1 MNISK
6 IFYDNKPVEQIN
18 FEREFNKELE
28 MLEDKIN
35 KLKEKRR
42 TNEKFNYYLW
52 TSKLNSANKALE
64 VNTVTFS

>member
-1 MNISK
+1 MSK

-18 FEREFNKELE
+18 FEREFVKELE

-64 VNTVTFS
+64 VGTITFS

>member
-1 MNISK
+1 MSK

-18 FEREFNKELE
+18 FEKEFNKELE
-28 MLEDKIN
+28 ILENKIN

-52 TSKLNSANKALE
+52 FSKLNRANKALE
-64 VNTVTFS
+64 VDKITFS

>member
-1 MNISK
+1 MSK

-52 TSKLNSANKALE
+52 VSKLNKANKALE
-64 VNTVTFS
+64 VDKITFN

>member
-1 MNISK
+1 MSK

-18 FEREFNKELE
+18 FEKEFNKELE
-28 MLEDKIN
+28 ILENKIN

-52 TSKLNSANKALE
+52 TLKLNKANKALE
-64 VNTVTFS
+64 TGRVTLD

>member
-1 MNISK
+1 MSK
-6 IFYDNKPVEQIN
+6 IFYDNKPIEQIN
-18 FEREFNKELE
+18 FEKEFVKELE

-64 VNTVTFS
+64 IETITFS